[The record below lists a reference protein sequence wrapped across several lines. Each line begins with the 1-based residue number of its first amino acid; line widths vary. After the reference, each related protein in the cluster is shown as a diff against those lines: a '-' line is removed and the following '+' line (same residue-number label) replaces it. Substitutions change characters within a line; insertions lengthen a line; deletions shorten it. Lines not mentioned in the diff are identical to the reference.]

1 MTKPIARLKTR
12 ALLAASTL
20 ALGIQLALAADPAA
34 VSLYLFEENT
44 PLAEAEVEI
53 DGQPQGRTSV
63 EGALRLSIEP
73 GARILRVLRNGEQL
87 LQLQLDLAEN
97 ENAELIATIYPDSAP
112 SVFLESTHRDGG
124 GAMQTA
130 APVDA
135 GPPGELRGRIVSSED
150 GKPVVGARVFVSGLP
165 VDIITDAEGAF
176 SASLASGTY
185 SISVV
190 AGSFATQTLD
200 GVEIVAEQTTER
212 PIELTPAGL
221 ELPEFVVL
229 EPYIEGSLAAF
240 VEERRTSAAVT
251 DILGAEQISRA
262 GDSDAAGALKRV
274 TGLTLVDG
282 KYVYVRG
289 LGERYS
295 SALLNGAQI
304 PSPDPT
310 RRVIPLDLFPT
321 EILSGIVVQKTY
333 SADMPGEFGGGTIQL
348 RTRGVP
354 DAFLLRTS
362 ATVGYGDGT
371 TDEDGLRYDG
381 GGSDWLG
388 YDDGSRDAPP
398 GMLDAPRLPT
408 DTTELQGVGQA
419 LASQG
424 YRVENRSVGP
434 NTGFGVAMGDD
445 FRFSD
450 DTWSLGYIAAVR
462 YANAWDSIDEARKTF
477 SIFQGGLLPEQDF
490 RRTKTARAIDV
501 SGFTALGLTI
511 GEHHKV
517 TLTGLQLRQ
526 TTDEAQLDE
535 GITGSGNNDRITSL
549 EWVENSLSALQLAGE
564 HALPKLGNLGVF
576 WQATKSAASRYSPN
590 AREYRFTFDE
600 QVNDYI
606 FESFNEQR
614 FEQLDDDS
622 RDYRLDLKYPV
633 SLPGGFEAVLQAG
646 AARMQ
651 RERDSS
657 IRRFRFS
664 GNRPPGPIFDFQD
677 MLQPGNIGPGRLRL
691 QETTLATDSY
701 TAEQR
706 LDAYY
711 LAFDASWRSF
721 RVNLGM
727 RQEDM
732 FQAVTTVRPFIPNAT
747 PEIGLLEESDRLP
760 AGTFTWAYSDAAQ
773 LRLAYSKTLSRP
785 DIREQTR
792 ANFVDPQLDIR
803 VEGNPDLVQAQI
815 ESLDLRWEYYF
826 NPTESISVALFRK
839 DFTSPIE
846 LVSVPAS
853 GNLLQI
859 RNADSATN
867 QGVEL
872 DAYKSLDQLNGRS
885 WMPKFL
891 TRLPWQDVFIGAN
904 YAWIESEIDLGAN
917 QGIQTNATRPLQ
929 GQSPYVANLSL
940 AYLDPE
946 GAHEATLLYNVSGAR
961 ITQVGVSGLPDVYE
975 QPFGQ
980 LDFTLRSRLPWD
992 GWSARLRLRNLLDP
1006 EVSFTQGGEPYRR
1019 ARKGREIAISVQWS
1033 Y

>member
-1 MTKPIARLKTR
+1 MIMPIARLKNR

-34 VSLYLFEENT
+34 VSLYVFEENT

-53 DGQPQGRTSV
+53 DGQPQGRTSA

-73 GARILRVLRNGEQL
+73 GARVLRVLRNGEQL
-87 LQLQLDLAEN
+87 LQLQLDLAES
-97 ENAELIATIYPDSAP
+97 ENAEVIATIYPDAAP

-124 GAMQTA
+124 GAIQTE

-190 AGSFATQTLD
+190 AGSYATQTLD
-200 GVEIVAEQTTER
+200 GVEIVAEQITER

-221 ELPEFVVL
+221 ELPEYVVL

-354 DAFLLRTS
+354 DGFLLRSS

-371 TDEDGLRYDG
+371 TGDDGLRYDG

-388 YDDGSRDAPP
+388 YDDGTRRAPA
-398 GMLDAPRLPT
+398 GMLSESRLPS
-408 DTTELQGVGQA
+408 DALALQSLGQD

-424 YRVENRSVGP
+424 YRVSPRDVGP

-445 FRFSD
+445 FRFNEGA
-450 DTWSLGYIAAVR
+450 WSLGYIAAMR
-462 YANAWDSIDEARKTF
+462 YANAWDSSDEARKTF
-477 SIFQGGLLPEQDF
+477 SLFQDRLLPEQDF
-490 RRTKTARAIDV
+490 QRSKTQRSIDV
-501 SGFTALGLTI
+501 SGFGALGLKV
-511 GEHHKV
+511 GEHHQV

-535 GITGSGNNDRITSL
+535 GLTGSGNNDRITSL
-549 EWVENSLSALQLAGE
+549 EWVENRLTGFQLAGE
-564 HALPKLGNLGVF
+564 HSFPAFGKLAVF
-576 WQATKSAASRYSPN
+576 WQATDAAASRYSPN

-600 QVNDYI
+600 QLSDYI

-614 FEQLDDDS
+614 FEQLDDES
-622 RDYRLDLKYPV
+622 RDYRFDLKYPL
-633 SLPGGFEAVLQAG
+633 SLPGGIETVLQAG

-651 RERDSS
+651 RNRESS
-657 IRRFRFS
+657 IRRFRFA
-664 GNRPPGPIFDFQD
+664 GNRPSGPIFNFEDL
-677 MLQPGNIGPGRLRL
+677 LQPGNIGPSGLRL

-701 TAEQR
+701 TAEQQ

-711 LAFDASWRSF
+711 LAFDASWRKF
-721 RVNLGM
+721 RLNLGL
-727 RQEDM
+727 RQEDI

-747 PEIGLLEESDRLP
+747 PEVGLLEETDRLP

-815 ESLDLRWEYYF
+815 ESIDVRWEYYF
-826 NPTESISVALFRK
+826 NPTESISVAFFRK

-859 RNADSATN
+859 RNADFATN
-867 QGVEL
+867 QGIEL
-872 DAYKSLDQLNGRS
+872 DAYKSLDLLNGRS
-885 WMPKFL
+885 WMPGFL
-891 TRLPWQDVFIGAN
+891 SRLPWEDVFIGAN
-904 YAWIESEIDLGAN
+904 YAWIDSEIDLGAN

-961 ITQVGVSGLPDVYE
+961 ISQVGVSGLPDVYE

-1006 EVSFTQGGEPYRR
+1006 EVLFSQGGEPFRR
-1019 ARKGREIAISVQWS
+1019 AHKGREIAVSLEWR